1 MVSRLFKKEKEVFS
15 WNVFEKKQKKSRRLK
30 STVESNDVW
39 VKMQGLMNVNL
50 MVIHEKEVYK
60 RRDRDKLP
68 LTFERPERLD
78 PSRLWRD
85 I

>member
-1 MVSRLFKKEKEVFS
+1 MVPRLFKKEKEVFS

-30 STVESNDVW
+30 STVEGNDVW
-39 VKMQGLMNVNL
+39 VKMQGLMDVNL
-50 MVIHEKEVYK
+50 MMIHEKDDYK
-60 RRDRDKLP
+60 RRDRDELP

>member
-1 MVSRLFKKEKEVFS
+1 MVPRLFKKEKEVFS
-15 WNVFEKKQKKSRRLK
+15 WNVFKKKQKKSRGLK
-30 STVESNDVW
+30 STMEGNDVW
-39 VKMQGLMNVNL
+39 VKMQGLVDMNL
-50 MVIHEKEVYK
+50 MMNHKKDDHK
-60 RRDRDKLP
+60 RRDRDKVP